1 MSQHPHAPSAGTQ
14 PAAAPKP
21 LSRAVFDRLASVK
34 FAVSVVVLIVL
45 ACIAG
50 TLIPQGAEV
59 GRFLEQQPAAARRME
74 LFGKL
79 GLTHVFSSLWFVGLL
94 GVLAASVAACSLRRF
109 ATVRVA
115 RGGVRLRAFG
125 SMLTHLSILLILAG
139 GVVRGLWGVKGQLEL
154 REGQTA
160 SQFRVERGLAALP
173 FAVQLADF
181 DVETYPAA
189 DPEDACEQTPS
200 AGSSQPDCC
209 NQLLVEWPERQLVKR
224 LPTTVGVEHL
234 LVPEGAGEDEAFRVK
249 ILRYVP
255 DFTIDMSTRQVSS
268 RSEDPNNPAILVAV
282 QGADYENQLWLFARF
297 PDFGL
302 HGSADP
308 HGRPMPL
315 RLRYDNH
322 VVPRPKPP
330 PTGPI
335 KNFRSTLKIIE
346 AGAVVRTPQ
355 VEVNRP
361 FRYKGYSFYQ
371 SGYNPRDL
379 SWTSLQVV
387 RDPGVPLVYTGF
399 VLMVGGLFLVFYLNP
414 WLQARR
420 TSA

>member
-1 MSQHPHAPSAGTQ
+1 MNHRPDV
-14 PAAAPKP
+14 PAAKPRAGAAKP
-21 LSRAVFDRLASVK
+21 LGRAVFDRLASVK
-34 FAVSVVVLIVL
+34 FAVSVVILIVL

-50 TLIPQGAEV
+50 TWIPQGADV
-59 GRFLEQQPAAARRME
+59 ARYLEQHPAAARRLA

-79 GLTHVFSSLWFVGLL
+79 GLTHVFSSVWFVGLL
-94 GVLAASVAACSLRRF
+94 GVLAASVATCSLRRF

-160 SQFRVERGLAALP
+160 SQFRVERGLVALP
-173 FAVQLADF
+173 FAVHLAAF
-181 DVETYPAA
+181 DLDTYATAEPDEACDRTASA
-189 DPEDACEQTPS
+189 DAP
-200 AGSSQPDCC
+200 QPDCC
-209 NQLLVEWPERQLVKR
+209 NQLLVEWPERKLVQR
-224 LPTTVGVEHL
+224 LPTTVGVEHR
-234 LVPEGAGEDEAFRVK
+234 LVPEGATEPETVRVK

-255 DFTIDMSTRQVSS
+255 DFTIDTSTRQVSS

-282 QGADYENQLWLFARF
+282 QGAGYENQVWLFAKF
-297 PDFGL
+297 PDFGM

-308 HGRPMPL
+308 HGKPMPVKL
-315 RLRYDNH
+315 RFDH
-322 VVPRPKPP
+322 HAAPKPKPP

-346 AGAVVRTPQ
+346 AGAVVQTPQ

-361 FRYKGYSFYQ
+361 FRYRGYSFYQ
-371 SGYNPRDL
+371 AGYNPRDL

-387 RDPGVPLVYTGF
+387 RDPGVPLVYAGF
-399 VLMVGGLFLVFYLNP
+399 ALMIAGLFIVFYVNP

-420 TSA
+420 ARP